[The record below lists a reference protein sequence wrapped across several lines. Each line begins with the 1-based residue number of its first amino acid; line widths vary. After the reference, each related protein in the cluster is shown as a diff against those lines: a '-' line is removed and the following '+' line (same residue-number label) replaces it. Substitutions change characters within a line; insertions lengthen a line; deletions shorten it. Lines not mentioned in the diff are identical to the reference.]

1 MASYFQ
7 LFLDTTAP
15 TGGKI
20 SLPLRSSNVKITAS
34 LSATGATYMKLWGDI
49 AASADGTDISEANAS
64 WVAYSTTAAITLT
77 KTDGTKTV
85 YAKFRDNVGNTS
97 AAVSASVILDTTVP
111 VVTIVGPDVSTIS
124 KVAGYNV
131 SAFSFSADEDF
142 VEWTVRVVP
151 TADSL
156 YNAGAEIPTTG
167 GSTNMHGTTATSADT
182 AINCTVY
189 GADLETASSG
199 DGAKIVKV
207 FVKDKTG
214 LWSI

>member
-15 TGGKI
+15 TGGSI

-49 AASADGTDISEANAS
+49 AASAGGTAISEANAS
-64 WVAYSTTAAITLT
+64 WVAYSATAAIILT

-85 YAKFRDNVGNTS
+85 YAKFKDNVGNTS
-97 AAVSASVILDTTVP
+97 AAVSASVILDTTAP

-142 VEWTVRVVP
+142 AEWTVRVVP
-151 TADSL
+151 AADSL
-156 YNAGAEIPTTG
+156 HNAGTEIPTTG
-167 GSTNMHGTTATSADT
+167 GSTNMHGTTTTSADT

>member
-1 MASYFQ
+1 MAAYFQ

-15 TGGKI
+15 TGGSI

-49 AASADGTDISEANAS
+49 AVSAGGPAISEANAS
-64 WVAYSTTAAITLT
+64 WVAYSATAAIILT

-85 YAKFRDNVGNTS
+85 YAKFKDNVGNTS
-97 AAVSASVILDTTVP
+97 AAVSASVILDTTAP

-151 TADSL
+151 SADSL
-156 YNAGAEIPTTG
+156 HDAGTEIPTTG
-167 GSTNMHGTTATSADT
+167 GSTNMHGTTTTSADK